1 MRDGYPMA
9 SKKPENLSFEEA
21 ISELST
27 IVNEMERGD
36 LPLET
41 ALKHF
46 ERGIAL
52 ASASSSKL
60 EQAQQ
65 KVQILMGQND
75 TAQLVDFNQ

>member
-1 MRDGYPMA
+1 MA

-36 LPLET
+36 LPLEP

>member
-1 MRDGYPMA
+1 MA

-52 ASASSSKL
+52 ASVSSSKL

-75 TAQLVDFNQ
+75 SAQLVDFNQ